1 MNYRVMMR
9 LTALTMLIL
18 GLFMIPAL
26 LISLFRAEYAAVQGF
41 GLSMLVCLILGA
53 PFFFLRRIK
62 AAVRARE
69 GYITVALCWI
79 LVSVT
84 GALPLFFSRAV
95 PRFVDCLFEAVSGFT
110 TTGASVLIDL
120 DSLPKGLIYWRAFS
134 HWLGGMGVLVFLLIL
149 VPTSAGAGDNVFLMR
164 AESPGP
170 QVSKLMPKTRD
181 TARILYLIYIGM
193 TMLEAA
199 LLMCGGLTLFDS
211 VTISM
216 ATAGTGGFSITNAGM
231 GLYSSYVRWV
241 VTVFMT
247 LFGVNFG
254 VYYLILQR
262 TPRKILRNDEFKVYI
277 SAVILATG
285 ILTVKNLP
293 FYEHSFN
300 DSLRESAFQVAS
312 IVSTTGF
319 ATSNF
324 DAWPLACKVVLFLLM
339 FIGASAGSTAGGV
352 KVSRCIL
359 VFKSIRLSMRRLLH
373 PKTVSRV
380 RMDGEAVSENTLHFV
395 YIFFGAYFFIA
406 GVSLFLLSFDRMDFE
421 STVSGLLAC
430 LNNVGPGFGAVGPY
444 GSYVHLSAFSKLVL
458 CADMLIGRLEI
469 FPMLLLVMPGNWK
482 KLHN

>member
-216 ATAGTGGFSITNAGM
+216 ATAGTGGFSITNAG
-231 GLYSSYVRWV
+231 
-241 VTVFMT
+241 
-247 LFGVNFG
+247 
-254 VYYLILQR
+254 
-262 TPRKILRNDEFKVYI
+262 
-277 SAVILATG
+277 
-285 ILTVKNLP
+285 
-293 FYEHSFN
+293 
-300 DSLRESAFQVAS
+300 
-312 IVSTTGF
+312 
-319 ATSNF
+319 
-324 DAWPLACKVVLFLLM
+324 
-339 FIGASAGSTAGGV
+339 
-352 KVSRCIL
+352 
-359 VFKSIRLSMRRLLH
+359 
-373 PKTVSRV
+373 
-380 RMDGEAVSENTLHFV
+380 
-395 YIFFGAYFFIA
+395 
-406 GVSLFLLSFDRMDFE
+406 
-421 STVSGLLAC
+421 
-430 LNNVGPGFGAVGPY
+430 
-444 GSYVHLSAFSKLVL
+444 
-458 CADMLIGRLEI
+458 
-469 FPMLLLVMPGNWK
+469 
-482 KLHN
+482 